1 MAAAVALLD
10 KVYHL
15 LKDILVVATTEQ
27 QENSLE

>member
-10 KVYHL
+10 KVYRL